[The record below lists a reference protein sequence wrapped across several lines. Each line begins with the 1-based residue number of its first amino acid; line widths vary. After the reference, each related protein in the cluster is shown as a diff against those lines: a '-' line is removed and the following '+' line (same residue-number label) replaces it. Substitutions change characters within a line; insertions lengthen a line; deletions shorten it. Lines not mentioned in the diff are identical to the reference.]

1 MNALDIITDEIPPL
15 KITDNGEKALRWMDE
30 FRVSHLPVLD
40 GNNYK
45 GLISDNEILDLNDP
59 SVPFKDLNITLARP
73 YIKENAHIY
82 EAMRLI
88 ADFKITVVPILNDEE
103 QYVGSTN
110 IIYMMSLIAEIG
122 SIKEAGGIIILTMN
136 QIDYSLAEIAQIV
149 ESNNAKI
156 LSSYITSGVDSTEM
170 EVTLKINK
178 SNLDSILRT
187 FERYEYNVKAS
198 YQKSKYQDDLKN
210 RYDELMNY
218 LKL

>member
-30 FRVSHLPVLD
+30 FRVSHLPILE
-40 GNNYK
+40 GKEYK

-59 SVPFKDLNITLARP
+59 SIPFKDIDINLARP

-82 EAMRLI
+82 EAMKLI
-88 ADFKITVVPILNDEE
+88 ADFKITVVPILDMEE
-103 QYVGSTN
+103 KYIGATN
-110 IIYMMSLIAEIG
+110 IIYMMSLIVEIG
-122 SIKEAGGIIILTMN
+122 SIKETGGIIILQMN

-156 LSSYITSGVDSTEM
+156 LSSYITSAPESTEM

-187 FERYEYNVKAS
+187 FERYEYTVTAS

>member
-73 YIKENAHIY
+73 YIKESAHIY